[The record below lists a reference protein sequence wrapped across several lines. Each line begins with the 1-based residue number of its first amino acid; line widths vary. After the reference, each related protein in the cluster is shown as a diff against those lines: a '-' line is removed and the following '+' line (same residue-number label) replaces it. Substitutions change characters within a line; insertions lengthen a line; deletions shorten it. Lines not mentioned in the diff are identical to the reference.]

1 MIRTT
6 LLALGA
12 LGLLL
17 GSASAAAQQIERV
30 EPPFWWVGM
39 KHKPLQLMV
48 HGERI
53 GELSVRVTGPGAS
66 LRRSAPAPNPNYLFL
81 DLDIAPSAKPGT
93 ITIDFLRG
101 SQAVLT
107 HRYELRAR
115 APGSAQRQGF
125 SAADAVY
132 LIVPDRFANGDASN
146 DNMPDYGDPA
156 NRNEPGGRHGGDLAG
171 MAAHLD
177 YIAGMGFTQIWPTP
191 LTENRQPAYSYHGY
205 AATDLYRI
213 DPRFGSNEDYRRFVE
228 QARATGIGVI
238 QDLVPNHIGSGHWWM
253 ADLPAPDWLNQHPV
267 YTETNHRLTTSIDT
281 HASKEDARLA
291 TDGWFVQTMP
301 DLNQRNPQL
310 ATYLTQNA
318 IWWIEYAGLSG
329 LRVDTYPYS
338 DKAFLARW
346 SAAILAEYP
355 KLNLVGETMTQQP
368 ALVAY
373 WQRGQRNRDGYVS
386 HMPSMMDFPLYGAM
400 HQGLREPE
408 GRGFSEGFGRLY
420 EALAVDMLYAAP
432 NDLMLF
438 EGNHDT
444 ARIFSLLGDDP
455 ALNRMALTL
464 VATLPRVPHF
474 FYGSE
479 IQMTSPTVR
488 DDGKVRA
495 DFPGGWIGDGVNAF
509 TGQGL
514 TEAQRGAQQHLRR
527 LLNFRKTSAALQ
539 RGKLTQFAPDRGTY
553 VYFRHQ
559 PGSQAQVMVVLNKS
573 PAEVRLDLRRFA
585 ERLPQGAQGK
595 DIISGDRID
604 LSREFVAP
612 PRSSTVI
619 DIGR

>member
-1 MIRTT
+1 MIRTM
-6 LLALGA
+6 LLSLS
-12 LGLLL
+12 LLL
-17 GSASAAAQQIERV
+17 GTAPALAQQVEHI

-39 KHKPLQLMV
+39 KHRPLQLMV

-53 GELSVRVTGPGAS
+53 GELRARVKGPGVT
-66 LRRSAPAPNPNYLFL
+66 LRRSVAAPNPNYLFL
-81 DLDIAPSAKPGT
+81 DLDIAARAKPGT

-101 SQAVLT
+101 HQTVLS

-115 APGSAQRQGF
+115 APGSARRQGF
-125 SAADAVY
+125 GPADAVY

-146 DNMPDYGDPA
+146 DNMPGYGDPA

-191 LTENRQPAYSYHGY
+191 LIENRQAAYSYHGY

-213 DPRFGSNEDYRRFVE
+213 DPRFGSNADYRRFVE
-228 QARATGIGVI
+228 QARARGIGVI

-267 YTETNHRLTTSIDT
+267 YTETNHRLTTSIDP
-281 HASKEDARLA
+281 HAAKEDARRA
-291 TDGWFVQTMP
+291 TDGWFVPTMP

-355 KLNLVGETMTQQP
+355 RLNLVGETMTQQP

-400 HQGLREPE
+400 HQALREPE

-420 EALAVDMLYAAP
+420 EALAVDMLFAAP

-444 ARIFSLLGDDP
+444 ARIFSLLGEDP

-464 VATLPRVPHF
+464 VATLPRAPQV

-479 IQMTSPTVR
+479 IQMTSPTER
-488 DDGKVRA
+488 DDGRVRA
-495 DFPGGWIGDGVNAF
+495 DFPGGWPGDAVNAF

-514 TEAQRGAQQHLRR
+514 TEAQRDAQQHLRR
-527 LLNFRKTSAALQ
+527 LLNYRKTSAALQ
-539 RGKLTQFAPDRGTY
+539 RGKLTQFAPDRGTFT
-553 VYFRHQ
+553 YFRHDAAS
-559 PGSQAQVMVVLNKS
+559 GAQVMVVLNKS
-573 PAEVRLDLRRFA
+573 SSEVRLDTRRFA
-585 ERLPQGAQGK
+585 ERLPASARGINIVTGAGV
-595 DIISGDRID
+595 D
-604 LSREFVAP
+604 LSREFLAP

-619 DIGR
+619 DIAR